1 MLRVIDLPTATITP
15 RGPRRVIEVEG
26 TFNFRDVGG
35 GLTTDGQALA
45 TGRLYRSATLD
56 EVTDRGLET
65 IEQLGIR
72 TVIDLRSQAE
82 IDLNGRFPVDRLP
95 VRWVHIASPFGPPT
109 RDENPQSRKVFEH
122 PDPMSMLFRLMTSEG
137 SPMLS
142 GALRAMAE
150 AEAAPLVFHCTSGKD
165 RTGMVAALVQLLNR
179 MSLDEILNDFE
190 HSAEALQRSGQNLMA
205 RFPGIDQ
212 LPAERAERIKAA
224 DPVWLLGAI
233 DEIGGLSRL
242 EPWLDSIGVDAEV
255 RAGLRRHL
263 APR

>member
-1 MLRVIDLPTATITP
+1 
-15 RGPRRVIEVEG
+15 
-26 TFNFRDVGG
+26 
-35 GLTTDGQALA
+35 
-45 TGRLYRSATLD
+45 
-56 EVTDRGLET
+56 
-65 IEQLGIR
+65 
-72 TVIDLRSQAE
+72 
-82 IDLNGRFPVDRLP
+82 
-95 VRWVHIASPFGPPT
+95 
-109 RDENPQSRKVFEH
+109 
-122 PDPMSMLFRLMTSEG
+122 
-137 SPMLS
+137 
-142 GALRAMAE
+142 
-150 AEAAPLVFHCTSGKD
+150 
-165 RTGMVAALVQLLNR
+165 MVAALVQLLNR

-190 HSAEALQRSGQNLMA
+190 HSAEALQHSGQNLMA